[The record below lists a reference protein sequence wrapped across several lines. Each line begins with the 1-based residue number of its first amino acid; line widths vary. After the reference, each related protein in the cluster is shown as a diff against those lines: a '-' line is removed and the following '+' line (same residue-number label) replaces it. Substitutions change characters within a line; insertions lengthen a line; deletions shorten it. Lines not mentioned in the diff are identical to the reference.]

1 MKKLIENYIDEVKS
15 VSKNSRPL
23 AGVFGFKGGV
33 GDSPCHLAFYN
44 AMKELTE
51 SPDCDAYEAVG
62 LLIRADSSYEA
73 PNSAKFMLSA
83 AQGLAIPLVE
93 KLSAEQKAE
102 FLQFFEDNIPKRKR
116 LPVQEQL
123 YKALKK

>member
-1 MKKLIENYIDEVKS
+1 MKNLIENYIAEVKD

-23 AGVFGFKGGV
+23 AGVFGFRGGV

-44 AMKELTE
+44 AMKEVTE
-51 SPDCDAYEAVG
+51 SEDCEAYEAVK
-62 LLIRADSSYEA
+62 LLIRADTEYEA
-73 PNSAKFMLSA
+73 PKSAVFMLSA
-83 AQGLAIPLVE
+83 VQGLAIPLVD
-93 KLSAEQKAE
+93 KLSGEQKAE
-102 FLQFFEDNIPKRKR
+102 FLKYFEDYIPKRKR

>member
-1 MKKLIENYIDEVKS
+1 MY
-15 VSKNSRPL
+15 
-23 AGVFGFKGGV
+23 FGFRGGV

-44 AMKELTE
+44 AMKEVTE
-51 SPDCDAYEAVG
+51 SDDCVPYEAVK
-62 LLIRADSSYEA
+62 LLIRADSAYEA

-93 KLSAEQKAE
+93 KLSKEQKAE
-102 FLQFFEDNIPKRKR
+102 FLKYFEDNIPKRKR

-123 YKALKK
+123 FKALKK